1 MNKIIRISWMSVLV
15 GALCLGLV
23 LTSACKKKSPAEEAM
38 SIAESLAKNITPNN
52 VQNDYTKPYL
62 TEEKMAKFIES
73 LQEEM
78 NPFDVVFKGGQTQNL
93 TDLKDKMEAFNAY
106 AKKYG
111 FNDYYDYMA
120 VWGRITVGEM
130 MIGAK
135 DMLKGTT
142 EWLQKSI
149 TEAEENLKKPD
160 LSPEM
165 KTAYEEQIAS
175 GKKSLEDM
183 NKPDTSG
190 SQLNESDIALVAK
203 YKAQIEEAT
212 KKFKENRDQK

>member
-1 MNKIIRISWMSVLV
+1 MNKIFRISWMSVLV
-15 GALCLGLV
+15 GALCLGLI

-38 SIAESLAKNITPNN
+38 SIAESLAKNITPSS

-73 LQEEM
+73 LKEEM
-78 NPFDVVFKGGQTQNL
+78 NPFDVVLKGGGQTQSL

-130 MIGAK
+130 MIAAK
-135 DMLKGTT
+135 DMTKGTS
-142 EWLQKSI
+142 EWLEKSI
-149 TEAEENLKKPD
+149 KEAEENLKKPD

-175 GKKSLEDM
+175 SKKSLEDM
-183 NKPDTSG
+183 NKPDKSS
-190 SQLNESDIALVAK
+190 SQLNEADLALIAK
-203 YKAQIEEAT
+203 YKTQIEEAT
-212 KKFKENRDQK
+212 KKLK

>member
-1 MNKIIRISWMSVLV
+1 MNRTFRISWMSVLV
-15 GALCLGLV
+15 GVLCLGLV
-23 LTSACKKKSPAEEAM
+23 LTSACKKKSAAEEAL

-52 VQNDYTKPYL
+52 AQNDYTKAYL

-78 NPFDVVFKGGQTQNL
+78 NPFDVVFKGGQTQSL

-135 DMLKGTT
+135 DMLKGTS

-175 GKKSLEDM
+175 SKKSLEDM
-183 NKPDTSG
+183 NKPDDSS
-190 SQLNESDIALVAK
+190 SQLNESDLALVAK
-203 YKAQIEEAT
+203 YKAQIEEVT
-212 KKFKENRDQK
+212 KKFKESKDQK